1 MLVGLGGAC
10 SAPWEEISKDL
21 GQGSLG
27 PLLSYHFLGA
37 SCVLGALQRLSNLK
51 FTPASV
57 YRPIWQ
63 RQELGQTEAG
73 HWAGH
78 REGRL
83 WPLYR
88 CRRRLRDT
96 QVFRALE
103 LQLESEGRPS
113 VSKFLLFLLLLC
125 CHRVCLSLSFPICAV
140 GSGDWVR

>member
-1 MLVGLGGAC
+1 MIPGG
-10 SAPWEEISKDL
+10 L
-21 GQGSLG
+21 GQGGLDL
-27 PLLSYHFLGA
+27 LLSYYFLGIYY
-37 SCVLGALQRLSNLK
+37 VLGVLHGLSNLN
-51 FTPASV
+51 FTSTLF
-57 YRPIWQ
+57 YRPICQ
-63 RQELGQTEAG
+63 KEELEQTDAR
-73 HWAGH
+73 HWAGR